1 MRRSVP
7 GGSLDSAWF
16 GSGCADAVTTSE
28 PVVYL
33 QGDWAFQF
41 ADRTAPRH
49 QQKLTGPT
57 EAADRHILRQP
68 NQSVGQENL
77 VPLPTDQALLDLS
90 DKILATFTQIFGEH
104 PGIRPAHGKGTLLNG
119 TFTSTAAAAD
129 LSSAQHFQQAATQVL
144 VRFSD
149 STGLPN
155 IPDTDPNTLPKGIA
169 VRFILAEHVHTD
181 VIAHSIDGF
190 PTRTGEEFLEF
201 LGALATS
208 DPANPAGSPLEAFLG
223 SHPAALRFVQ
233 TPKPFPASFAQESFF
248 GVNAFKFTNASGSGR
263 FGRYRIIPEAGTA
276 YLNDSEV
283 QSKDGNYLFTE
294 ITERVAAEPVR
305 FTLAVQLADDGDVV
319 NDATIH
325 WPPDRDVRELGTVEL
340 TTPVTDDAEQQ
351 KHVIFDPIPRLA
363 GIEASDDPL
372 LELRAAVYLISG
384 RKRRAA

>member
-1 MRRSVP
+1 MCKV
-7 GGSLDSAWF
+7 
-16 GSGCADAVTTSE
+16 
-28 PVVYL
+28 
-33 QGDWAFQF
+33 
-41 ADRTAPRH
+41 
-49 QQKLTGPT
+49 PT
-57 EAADRHILRQP
+57 EPDSMIAVAGRFRVAQP
-68 NQSVGQENL
+68 SRSVGQENTM
-77 VPLPTDQALLDLS
+77 PLPTDQNLLNLS
-90 DKILATFTQIFGEH
+90 DKILATFAQIFGEH

-119 TFTSTAAAAD
+119 TFTPSAAAAD
-129 LSSAQHFQQAATQVL
+129 LSIAQHLQQASTPVL

-155 IPDTDPNTLPKGIA
+155 IPDTDPNTLPKGIG

-190 PTRTGEEFLEF
+190 PTRTGEEFLDF

-248 GVNAFKFTNASGSGR
+248 GVNAFKFTNASGESR
-263 FGRYRIIPEAGTA
+263 FGRYHITPQAGTS
-276 YLNDSEV
+276 YLDESVV
-283 QSKDGNYLFTE
+283 QSKDHNYLFTE
-294 ITERVAAEPVR
+294 LADRIAAEPVR
-305 FTLAVQLADDGDVV
+305 FTLAVQLADDADVV
-319 NDATIH
+319 NDATVH
-325 WPPDRDVRELGTVEL
+325 WPSDREIRELGTVEL
-340 TTPVTDDAEQQ
+340 TTPVTDDAAQQ

-363 GIEASDDPL
+363 GIEPSDDPL